1 MYLCIQITTYLN
13 VDYQKKLAIIGATG
27 SIGTQTL
34 DIVARHPE
42 KYSVSVLIANTR
54 VDTLIQLAIKHRPK
68 LTIIADSTKYW
79 KLKNELEP
87 LGLECA
93 SGHEAICDA
102 VSRDDIDMVVNATV
116 GYSGLRPT
124 LSAIDVGKD
133 IALANKET
141 LVVAGEIINQRLES
155 SPSHLYPID
164 SEHSAIWQCL
174 RGENPESVNR
184 LIITASGGPFR
195 QASTDTLKKVSASD
209 ALQHPSWSMGAK
221 ITIDSAT
228 MLNKAFEIIEA
239 YWLFNIP
246 AHRIVPIVHPQSIV
260 HSMVEF
266 NDGSIKAQLG
276 VPDMRLPIAYALG
289 ETVRLAGAER
299 PLNFSEMSN
308 LTFEEPDTERFPC
321 INLAYHALERRGNT
335 ACIINAANEIAVAAF
350 LAGRIKFLDIYE
362 LIIKALE
369 NIPYISTPTIEDY
382 MECNSETRNFTENL
396 IHSNY

>member
-1 MYLCIQITTYLN
+1 M
-13 VDYQKKLAIIGATG
+13 DYQKKLAIIGATG

-124 LSAIDVGKD
+124 LSAIDAGKD

-164 SEHSAIWQCL
+164 SEHSAI
-174 RGENPESVNR
+174 
-184 LIITASGGPFR
+184 
-195 QASTDTLKKVSASD
+195 
-209 ALQHPSWSMGAK
+209 
-221 ITIDSAT
+221 
-228 MLNKAFEIIEA
+228 
-239 YWLFNIP
+239 
-246 AHRIVPIVHPQSIV
+246 
-260 HSMVEF
+260 
-266 NDGSIKAQLG
+266 
-276 VPDMRLPIAYALG
+276 
-289 ETVRLAGAER
+289 
-299 PLNFSEMSN
+299 
-308 LTFEEPDTERFPC
+308 
-321 INLAYHALERRGNT
+321 
-335 ACIINAANEIAVAAF
+335 
-350 LAGRIKFLDIYE
+350 
-362 LIIKALE
+362 
-369 NIPYISTPTIEDY
+369 
-382 MECNSETRNFTENL
+382 
-396 IHSNY
+396 